1 MSPGSTATATSRP
14 SIISAASPSG
24 WRKAGR
30 RRPGHR
36 QPVSADEVDQPS
48 RPSRTALENP
58 LTETLLDDVLRSCSM
73 STRAAAMLAGPAAA
87 LPSILTGRLT
97 HRLTDDERESDTL
110 LAADHPASPG

>member
-1 MSPGSTATATSRP
+1 
-14 SIISAASPSG
+14 
-24 WRKAGR
+24 
-30 RRPGHR
+30 
-36 QPVSADEVDQPS
+36 
-48 RPSRTALENP
+48 
-58 LTETLLDDVLRSCSM
+58 M